1 MKTTKAKISVTIDP
15 RLLHQL
21 DQAAEAGKT
30 SKSALMEKAIRILM
44 EKLLE
49 EDAQKI
55 ASMQVD
61 DPAIEE
67 AWLNI
72 NDSIPEWEWKE

>member
-1 MKTTKAKISVTIDP
+1 MKITKAKVSFTIDP

-30 SKSALMEKAIRILM
+30 SKSALMEKALKILM

-49 EDAQKI
+49 EDAKKI
-55 ASMQVD
+55 AKMKFD
-61 DPAIEE
+61 DLPTEKEWASIEP
-67 AWLNI
+67 
-72 NDSIPEWEWKE
+72 NDEWVWNE